1 MNGNGTAR
9 STRII
14 GIASSHFGDSDG
26 TRTFARHSL
35 IGALADALPDARAFV
50 GLGRQ
55 IAIKLMFVRYAVV
68 GVAGAVLYS
77 RIPTRLANRA
87 TIEAAAALGP

>member
-14 GIASSHFGDSDG
+14 GIASSHVGDSDR
-26 TRTFARHSL
+26 TRTFARRSL
-35 IGALADALPDARAFV
+35 VGAFAAALPDARAFV

-55 IAIKLMFVRYAVV
+55 IAIKLMFVLYAVV
-68 GVAGAVLYS
+68 GVAGAVVYS

-87 TIEAAAALGP
+87 KKPPPR